1 MFPVAIEY
9 DVQILDVEV
18 LQLDAVLPVES
29 LFEQRVVP
37 IDVVQNLVGVLLLAR
52 CENYDFIPLDQFFE
66 DILNVWAQSHLNFRA
81 LEGEL
86 KRWFEATG
94 YVSFEFRGD

>member
-1 MFPVAIEY
+1 MFPVAIEN

-29 LFEQRVVP
+29 LFEQSVVP
-37 IDVVQNLVGVLLLAR
+37 IDVVQNLVGVLLLTR
-52 CENYDFIPLDQFFE
+52 CENYDFIPLNQFFE
-66 DILNVWAQSHLNFRA
+66 DILDIWAQSHLNFGA
-81 LEGEL
+81 LEWEL

-94 YVSFEFRGD
+94 YVSFELRGD